1 MAAVLASI
9 NAHAR
14 CDCDEKGSA
23 QVFSAALAS
32 DEGLDDVPNDF
43 SVATS
48 SSSSIPVQENAD
60 EECFSIGNDSLSS
73 MEDAPDPDPV
83 AASSADI
90 DIDDGDADTCSSS
103 DSESN
108 ASGLHDNI
116 NSNEAEVAAISSSA
130 YTTNPTPVL
139 RTNANAVSS
148 FFQREIKND
157 MLKAMRGKNK
167 YNKAHERYKKRTEV
181 LHQELLKCTAQLL
194 LLDESE
200 AIALTPIL
208 SAADEEMDVDI
219 AIVMEPFLHQ
229 LSSKHAAFQIMSIL
243 LFNFLLRSGGEDDHT
258 STRQSKSEGA
268 SIIGYDARVRHAFKR
283 LALVIFNVEDS
294 SNISQADTQF
304 DSISLNQDDHEEQ
317 KSNATIR
324 KFENLENSIA
334 LKLLLL
340 SKIQKDEI
348 DKRVNPRTCNSHH
361 RRNSSHGASGQMIT
375 WERPEVV
382 LRDKLIRAAS
392 IVGAGLAAGAIFA
405 VSGGLAAPGIA
416 ATVGMIAGSTAAATA
431 AIVTL
436 TGTIAMSTIFGV
448 SGAGLVAAKVGSRT
462 RGLTE
467 FVFKRDI
474 QTRNQ
479 VALSRTVCISGWIR
493 NRNDFH
499 RPWGITPEGLDKA
512 EQLRRFFSIF
522 DPEKVDKCDLILE
535 QWKGREDQFWDLLR
549 DTHGRDPDHLLP
561 LYGPLDEGALNE
573 DEKAGIDYLVETLG
587 YPQLSRRA
595 GQIGQLSF
603 DCEQEIERVM
613 NTKQIPIDENDDEC
627 KMPPDRKDRRPVS
640 IMSRG
645 RPWDFH
651 ATYGGELYTV
661 QWEPDLLLA
670 LNDSMGVS

>member
-14 CDCDEKGSA
+14 CDCENGS
-23 QVFSAALAS
+23 QVFSAALVS

-48 SSSSIPVQENAD
+48 SSSSTPVQENAD
-60 EECFSIGNDSLSS
+60 EECFSIGSLSS
-73 MEDAPDPDPV
+73 REDVPDPV
-83 AASSADI
+83 AASSAA
-90 DIDDGDADTCSSS
+90 IDDGDADASS
-103 DSESN
+103 DSRSN
-108 ASGLHDNI
+108 ASGLHN
-116 NSNEAEVAAISSSA
+116 NNNEVEVAVISSS

-139 RTNANAVSS
+139 PTNVVSS

-167 YNKAHERYKKRTEV
+167 HKARERYKKRTKV

-208 SAADEEMDVDI
+208 SADEEMDV

-243 LFNFLLRSGGEDDHT
+243 LFNFLLRSGGEDDQ
-258 STRQSKSEGA
+258 TRRSKSEGA

-283 LALVIFNVEDS
+283 LAVVIFNVEESRNS
-294 SNISQADTQF
+294 SHAHF
-304 DSISLNQDDHEEQ
+304 DSISLNIGQPDNDEK

-340 SKIQKDEI
+340 SKIQKEEI
-348 DKRVNPRTCNSHH
+348 DKRVNPHNSNHL
-361 RRNSSHGASGQMIT
+361 RNNSHGASGQMIT

-416 ATVGMIAGSTAAATA
+416 TTVGMVAGSTVAATA

-467 FVFKRDI
+467 FVFKRDM

-479 VALSRTVCISGWIR
+479 VELSRTVCISGWIR
-493 NRNDFH
+493 NKNDFH
-499 RPWGITPEGLDKA
+499 RPWGITPEGLDKL

-561 LYGPLDEGALNE
+561 LYGPLDEEALNE
-573 DEKAGIDYLVETLG
+573 DEKAAIDYLVETLG

-595 GQIGQLSF
+595 GQIGQLSY
-603 DCEQEIERVM
+603 CEQEIERAM
-613 NTKQIPIDENDDEC
+613 NTKQIDENDDKC
-627 KMPPDRKDRRPVS
+627 KMPPDRKNRRPVS

-670 LNDSMGVS
+670 LNDSMGVSRAQVISHL